1 MWRIHKNKILFL
13 ASQLQHTNKESSLF
27 PLADG
32 NYYERGL
39 LVFHFRSNHLTLA
52 LQKETNLKVSD
63 KNLSLKTKLICPSWK
78 TSTCLYYHWK
88 FSFGSFLKIKK
99 QKPDWRQC
107 LNWKAVL
114 TESEARLTILFRL
127 RFCFDFLPPD
137 HHGHGSHGHGGH
149 GRGRGL
155 SHRAEGN
162 SNRDWNSISRPRR
175 IETEPIKNLLKLDSS
190 FWINLSQNHRDR
202 SIQIERACQLHDTK
216 MAQHGLQLKGFNISC
231 LRWAL
236 VY

>member
-1 MWRIHKNKILFL
+1 M
-13 ASQLQHTNKESSLF
+13 SQLKSR
-27 PLADG
+27 A
-32 NYYERGL
+32 
-39 LVFHFRSNHLTLA
+39 
-52 LQKETNLKVSD
+52 
-63 KNLSLKTKLICPSWK
+63 
-78 TSTCLYYHWK
+78 
-88 FSFGSFLKIKK
+88 
-99 QKPDWRQC
+99 
-107 LNWKAVL
+107 AVL
-114 TESEARLTILFRL
+114 TKSEAGLTILFRL

-231 LRWAL
+231 LSWAL
-236 VY
+236 VYLKFWGLSRDATNLGYADVKLDFARMATQLGYFFPSKCVTIEWQVYQFLPNTLHPRGKN